1 MQRMAGSK
9 FFGGEAP
16 GEAKYEVSH
25 VIGKGSYGTVVVR
38 ASCLSRHP
46 LFPRFLSG
54 PLPCLRCPASVR
66 HLASARRWA
75 SLRRRLPLTVY
86 LGGIQAARNKHT
98 GEKVA
103 IKHIDRVFADKADTV
118 RIIREL
124 RFLRLLKHP
133 NIIGVVDVLLPQQR
147 TSFDDIYIVFELLD
161 TDLAHMI
168 RSKTKYDE
176 THRQWLIYQL
186 LAGLKHI
193 HGANVFHRDL
203 KPGNVL
209 LNADCDLKI
218 CDFGLARC
226 NFPDQKHA
234 VFWTDY
240 VATRW
245 YRAPELICSYY
256 TKYTTAIDIWSV
268 GCIFA
273 ELMRRKPLFPGHN
286 VYHQLDLITDLLGKP
301 TDEEI
306 DKVRSDKARD
316 YLKSLQYKP

>member
-25 VIGKGSYGTVVVR
+25 VIGKGSYGTVV
-38 ASCLSRHP
+38 
-46 LFPRFLSG
+46 
-54 PLPCLRCPASVR
+54 
-66 HLASARRWA
+66 
-75 SLRRRLPLTVY
+75 
-86 LGGIQAARNKHT
+86 AARNKHT

-147 TSFDDIYIVFELLD
+147 TTFDDIYIVFELLD

-301 TDEEI
+301 LDEEI
-306 DKVRSDKARD
+306 EKVRSEKARD
-316 YLKSLQYKP
+316 YLNSLQFKPPRDLTPLFHVRPRPRPFPSSLAGGTERVGCALRALIRWRSICWGGC

>member
-25 VIGKGSYGTVVVR
+25 VIGKGSYGTVV
-38 ASCLSRHP
+38 
-46 LFPRFLSG
+46 
-54 PLPCLRCPASVR
+54 
-66 HLASARRWA
+66 
-75 SLRRRLPLTVY
+75 
-86 LGGIQAARNKHT
+86 AARNKHT

-147 TSFDDIYIVFELLD
+147 TTFDDIYIVFELLD

-301 TDEEI
+301 LDEEI
-306 DKVRSDKARD
+306 EKVRSEKARD
-316 YLKSLQYKP
+316 YLNSLQFKPPRDLAPLFPVPRPRPFPSSLAGGTERVGCALRALIRWRSICWGGC